1 VTVSRAPKTFAFVF
15 LESYNAAASAKI
27 HGSPYY
33 FSDQHYQTSAP
44 DTLARRTGETP
55 LSATA
60 VEVVRKL
67 WP

>member
-1 VTVSRAPKTFAFVF
+1 

-27 HGSPYY
+27 HGSPKH
-33 FSDQHYQTSAP
+33 FSDQYIQTSAP
-44 DTLARRTGETP
+44 DALARRTGETP